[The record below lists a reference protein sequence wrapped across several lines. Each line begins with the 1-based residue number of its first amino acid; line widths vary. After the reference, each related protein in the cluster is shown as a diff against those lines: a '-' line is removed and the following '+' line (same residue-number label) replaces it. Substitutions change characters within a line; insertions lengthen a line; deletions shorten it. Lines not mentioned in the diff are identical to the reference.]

1 MQMQY
6 RFPRLPELASLKV
19 VVDNTGGEI
28 RTAISGTRSPWVW
41 FIVKTYFLF
50 YNRIGTLAPHKG
62 GSVQTLYLPPI
73 PSPAHERLFEAFLS
87 SILLKRIIPLA
98 ATIGVTTGCQCACMH
113 CSAKGRSPLRPGLSL
128 DELKDAVDQCL
139 ELGLTNITFTGGE
152 PLLKNDLEKLIS
164 RVPPEKAITLVFTN
178 ALGLSPERARSL
190 KAAGTFGVHIS
201 LDSPDPAEHDRLRGV
216 KGAFEAV
223 EQGVR
228 NALESG
234 LLVGISTYATRQNV
248 LNHQLAAIAE
258 LCHRW
263 GVHEISVFD
272 AISTGALRNNEDV
285 TLNRRARAVLL
296 RDSRRLNKKFRNKPR
311 IVTQTW
317 TNTGLGF
324 SRFIGCLA
332 GNWQLH
338 LTAQGD
344 LTPCDFTPLSFG
356 NIKSESLASLWSRL
370 LRHPAYKER
379 RISCRMQDPRFRRQY
394 IDPIPENADLPY
406 PISLL
411 APE

>member
-1 MQMQY
+1 MQMEY

-19 VVDNTGGEI
+19 RVDNTGGQI

-41 FIVKTYFLF
+41 FIIKTYFHF
-50 YNRIGTLAPHKG
+50 YGRIGTLAKHKG

-73 PSPAHERLFEAFLS
+73 PSPAHARMFETFLS

-98 ATIGVTTGCQCACMH
+98 ATIGVTTGCQCKCVH
-113 CSAKGRSPLRPGLSL
+113 CSAQGRSSLRPGLSL
-128 DELKDAVDQCL
+128 EELKHAVHQCL
-139 ELGLTNITFTGGE
+139 EFGLTNITFTGGE
-152 PLLKNDLEKLIS
+152 PLLRNDLEELIS

-190 KAAGTFGVHIS
+190 KRAGTFGVHIS
-201 LDSPDPAEHDRLRGV
+201 LDSPDPAAHDSLRGV
-216 KGAFEAV
+216 RGAFEAV

-228 NALESG
+228 NALECG

-248 LNHQLAAIAE
+248 LNHQLTDIME

-263 GVHEISVFD
+263 GVHEVSVFD
-272 AISTGALRNNEDV
+272 AISTGALRSQEDL
-285 TLNRRARAVLL
+285 TLNRKARAILL
-296 RDSRRLNKKFRNKPR
+296 RDSRRLNKKFHNKPR

-317 TNTGLGF
+317 TNTGVGF

-338 LTAQGD
+338 ITAQGD

-356 NIKSESLASLWSRL
+356 NIKSEPLAGLWNKL
-370 LRHPAYKER
+370 LRHPAYNHR
-379 RISCRMQDPRFRRQY
+379 RVSCRMQDSRFRRQY

-406 PISLL
+406 PISRLM
-411 APE
+411 PE